1 MNVSTTGFD
10 TTTTT
15 DELYICIS
23 METAIDNYRFIS
35 SDSRK
40 IPKAQYM
47 QQLTH
52 IQHVSS

>member
-23 METAIDNYRFIS
+23 MEIAIDNYRFIS